1 MEVRPEGGFGLI
13 FTLHAFLPTLS
24 WSPGLLG
31 ATPAAPAPPHEG
43 QVDLV
48 GQLGGGL
55 LFSDTTTAFF
65 PVGSSFFECKRTP
78 NCWDF
83 NYLKPEIKS
92 LEHSSQ

>member
-48 GQLGGGL
+48 GQLGGGFCSQIPPLPSSLWAPASLNANEL
-55 LFSDTTTAFF
+55 LTAGISTT
-65 PVGSSFFECKRTP
+65 
-78 NCWDF
+78 
-83 NYLKPEIKS
+83 
-92 LEHSSQ
+92 